1 MFESVTPA
9 PPDAIFGLNEA
20 MRLDPRAEKINLGA
34 GVYKDEQGRTPVL
47 AAVKEAERRL
57 LTGQTSKSYLPIDGH
72 PSYDEAVQRLVL
84 GDDHPAVKDRR
95 AATVHTPGGTGALRV
110 TADLLRRLGGGD
122 TIWLTKPTW
131 ANHGAIF
138 EAAGLRT
145 ADLPYY
151 DPATHGLAYEAL
163 VESLSQVAP
172 GDMVVLHACCHNPT
186 GVDPTLEQWAGI
198 ADALDGRGALLL
210 VDFAYQGF
218 VNGVDE
224 DAAAVRMLAERL
236 PELVVCSSFSKNLGL
251 YAERTGSMTAIT
263 ASAEKAAAVLSQT
276 KKAVRTNYSN
286 PPVHGSAIVTEI
298 LADAELRS
306 QWVAELATMRD
317 RIQAMRVRLA
327 EALDARGVHLG
338 PGGNG
343 FMVEQNGM
351 FSFSG
356 LSKDEVLRLREE
368 HAIYMVDSGR
378 LNVAGITDDNLDR
391 LCDAIAAVRR
401 VPATV

>member
-1 MFESVTPA
+1 
-9 PPDAIFGLNEA
+9 
-20 MRLDPRAEKINLGA
+20 
-34 GVYKDEQGRTPVL
+34 
-47 AAVKEAERRL
+47 
-57 LTGQTSKSYLPIDGH
+57 
-72 PSYDEAVQRLVL
+72 
-84 GDDHPAVKDRR
+84 
-95 AATVHTPGGTGALRV
+95 V

-145 ADLPYY
+145 AALPYY
-151 DPATHGLAYEAL
+151 DPGTHGLAYGAL
-163 VESLSQVAP
+163 VESLSKVAP
-172 GDMVVLHACCHNPT
+172 GDMVVLHGCCHNPT
-186 GVDPTLEQWAGI
+186 GVDPTLEQWTGI
-198 ADALDGRGALLL
+198 ADALEGRGALLL

-224 DAAAVRMLAERL
+224 DAAAVRMLAERM
-236 PELVVCSSFSKNLGL
+236 PEMVVCSSFSKNLGL

-298 LADAELRS
+298 LADTELRS
-306 QWVAELATMRD
+306 QWLAELTTMRE

-327 EALDARGVHLG
+327 EALDARGVRLG
-338 PGGNG
+338 PEGNG
-343 FMVEQNGM
+343 FVIEQNGM

-368 HAIYMVDSGR
+368 HAVYMVDSGR
-378 LNVAGITDDNLDR
+378 LNVAGITEDNLDR